1 MATFDTVG
9 YSTFDDIPGSLAFDD
24 WGVDQ
29 TLSQGTSATFTSTFY
44 ASTVTSVVAL
54 SATRYDNSP
63 TFYGPTVLR
72 GTVTLTP
79 ARLDNAQ
86 TFYAPTVGRGAV
98 GLTPSLYSNSQTFYA
113 PTVTATRALTAGLF
127 SNAQTF
133 YAATVLR
140 GTISLTAPLV
150 SDGDTVYAPSALYL
164 EPQYARPVADIS
176 QGAWTAS
183 SGSDLYAM
191 VDEQPANDSD
201 FITASNPAVCE
212 LRLAPVVDPQTS
224 NGQAI
229 KIRAKSSRGTTLIA
243 TLKQG
248 TTTIATGTIS
258 GVSSSW
264 TDYEVVLSAAQC
276 DSITDYTDLRVE
288 LEAA

>member
-1 MATFDTVG
+1 MATFDNVG
-9 YSTFDDIPGSLAFDD
+9 HSTFDSIPGSLSFDN

-29 TLSQGTSATFTSTFY
+29 TLPQGTRATFASTFY
-44 ASTVTSVVAL
+44 APTVNTVYRLTVGLAGN
-54 SATRYDNSP
+54 AQ

-72 GTVTLTP
+72 GTVTLTA
-79 ARLDNAQ
+79 ARFNNAQ
-86 TFYAPTVGRGAV
+86 TFYAATVGRGPV
-98 GLTPSLYSNSQTFYA
+98 GLTASLFTNGQTFYA
-113 PTVTATRALTAGLF
+113 PAVTATRALTAGLF

-140 GTISLTAPLV
+140 GPVNLSPALV
-150 SDGDTVYAPSALYL
+150 SDGDTVYAPSALYR
-164 EPQYARPVADIS
+164 EPQYARPVADLS

-183 SGSDLYAM
+183 SGSDLFAM
-191 VDEQPANDSD
+191 VDEQPANDAD
-201 FITASNPAVCE
+201 FITATNPAVCL

-224 NGQAI
+224 NGQSI
-229 KIRAKSSRGTTLIA
+229 RIRAKSARATTLIA

-258 GVSSSW
+258 GVASGW
-264 TDYEVVLSAAQC
+264 TDYEVQLSSAQC
-276 DSITDYTDLRVE
+276 DAITDYTDLRVE